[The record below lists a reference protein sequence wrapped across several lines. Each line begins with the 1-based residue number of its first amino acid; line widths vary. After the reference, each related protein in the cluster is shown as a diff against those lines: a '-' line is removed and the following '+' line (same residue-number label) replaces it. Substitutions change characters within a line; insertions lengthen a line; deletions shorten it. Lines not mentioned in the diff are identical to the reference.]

1 MLSNHPRFALLS
13 LAVSLLASTDIVA
26 ADEPASRYIVHF
38 ADDMLA
44 PAAATTSLRAARKAG
59 GVLRRVRTL
68 ASGGELIELSATQA
82 ERLAAQPGVLAVEE
96 DLMLTHSTV
105 TDGLFIRQW
114 YMHDPRVGID
124 AEVAWKKTRG
134 AGAVVAVLDTGVTPH
149 PEFDGQLLPG
159 WDFVSDAEA
168 ARDGDGRDGDP
179 TDEGDWTEV
188 GDCASKRASAS
199 SWHGTHVMGIVAA
212 RQGSAFNGVG
222 VVGVAP
228 EAKLVPVRVLAR
240 CGGRLSDVADAI
252 VWASGGQVPG
262 VPRMAPVDV
271 INLSLGVPGA
281 CGTTLRRAISQAR
294 DRGTAIVVAAGNE
307 GIKASATTPA
317 NCPGVVTVTALSRD
331 GSMAWYANHG
341 EAVTLAA
348 PGGSLN
354 GAGADD
360 ILSSAWRGK
369 RARVTPNFLYYAG
382 TSVAAPQVA
391 GLVALMRSV
400 DPAISVD
407 DITKQ
412 LVDNARPLPGPCP
425 KGCGAGLMDAGAT
438 VDAVVEDRV
447 PPR

>member
-1 MLSNHPRFALLS
+1 MSSHHSCIAS
-13 LAVSLLASTDIVA
+13 LAAVACLLASPVA
-26 ADEPASRYIVHF
+26 VADDATARYIVHVEEGM
-38 ADDMLA
+38 ATPSVMAHSQRSAPVVRRPKRIRSLA
-44 PAAATTSLRAARKAG
+44 A
-59 GVLRRVRTL
+59 
-68 ASGGELIELSATQA
+68 GGELVELT
-82 ERLAAQPGVLAVEE
+82 AAQAGALATAPGVIAVEE
-96 DLMLTHSTV
+96 DIMLTRAST
-105 TDGLFIRQW
+105 TDALWNHQW
-114 YMHDPRVGID
+114 YMHDAKVGID
-124 AEVAWKKTRG
+124 AEVAWTMTRG

-159 WDFVSDAEA
+159 YDFVSDPRA
-168 ARDGDGRDGDP
+168 ARDGDGRDPDP
-179 TDEGDWTEV
+179 TDEGDWSDPGEC
-188 GDCASKRASAS
+188 GSKRASPS

-212 RQGSAFNGVG
+212 RRGSAFNGVG

-252 VWASGGQVPG
+252 TWASGGQVAG
-262 VPRMAPVDV
+262 VPGIAPVDA

-281 CGTTLRRAISQAR
+281 CGVTLGRAIAQAR
-294 DRGTAIVVAAGNE
+294 SRGTAVVVAAGNE
-307 GIKASATTPA
+307 SSKASAVTPA
-317 NCPGVVTVTALSRD
+317 NCPGVVTVTALARD

-348 PGGSLN
+348 PGGSL
-354 GAGADD
+354 GPVGVDD

-369 RARVTPNFLYYAG
+369 QGRTTPNFVYYAG
-382 TSVAAPQVA
+382 TSAAAPQVA
-391 GLVALMRSV
+391 GLIALMRSV

-438 VDAVVEDRV
+438 VDAVVEDRGR
-447 PPR
+447 PLP